1 MCGILVLLIPVLT
14 KTLWFDCSI
23 VCACVL
29 SVLCSVMCLLC
40 CLLRLSRVLVVA
52 ASRLACCFCFDSLVV
67 VFLFLFIFVSGK
79 DSLVVWCGRPT
90 TSVHPVLL
98 KMVLNNM
105 SANGTTLTCFQTK
118 DIQETTTYTLFIIP
132 SMVNTRRM
140 YKFIQKI

>member
-14 KTLWFDCSI
+14 KTLWLYCSI
-23 VCACVL
+23 VCVC
-29 SVLCSVMCLLC
+29 VLCSVFCYVFVVLSVTPVTCAC
-40 CLLRLSRVLVVA
+40 CRITV
-52 ASRLACCFCFDSLVV
+52 ACCFCFDSLVV

-118 DIQETTTYTLFIIP
+118 DIQETTTYIIYHKYTTH
-132 SMVNTRRM
+132 V
-140 YKFIQKI
+140 